1 MSWVKRCTKNFC
13 TNENNIYSDIDTQL
27 NLINNDGFKIQGK
40 RLKLRFHF
48 YNHLRRS
55 YCDVSLYYK
64 MNSLLY
70 GYSAFFNSMV

>member
-40 RLKLRFHF
+40 
-48 YNHLRRS
+48 S
-55 YCDVSLYYK
+55 
-64 MNSLLY
+64 
-70 GYSAFFNSMV
+70 